1 MPADRVHDVFI
12 IGGGI
17 NGCGIARDAVGRGFS
32 VCLAEMNDLASATS
46 SGSTKLIHGGLRYL
60 EHYEFRLVREALKER
75 EVLWSMAPHI
85 IRPLRFVLP
94 RHGGSRPAWLLRLG
108 LFLYDHLGGRRRLP
122 GTRVV
127 DLRQDIVGH
136 PLKDGFTKAFEY
148 SDCWVDDARLVVLNA
163 RDAAARGAEILTRAK
178 VVSAERADGQ
188 WTVTTEASDGER
200 RTHQAR
206 VLVNA
211 AGPWVDDVITK
222 SLGPREAPSVR
233 LVRGSH
239 VIVPRLYDHDRCYIF
254 QNADGR
260 IIFAIPYETD
270 FTLIGTTDR
279 DHDGDPG
286 EVRITEEE
294 TAYLCAAASTYFAQ
308 PILPADVRRSY
319 SAVRPLYNDGASKAQ
334 EATRDYVL
342 KTERGGDDAAL
353 INIFGGKITTY
364 RKLAESAMKRIESVL
379 GQRAKPWTQGTS
391 LPGGDFDPR
400 EFDSLVETLRQDFP
414 FIADAHAYRLCR
426 LYGTDARPLIAAAR
440 CESDLGI
447 CFGADLFEVEVRY
460 LMAWEWAR
468 TADDIVWRRTKLG
481 LRLSGD
487 QIAALDQY
495 LREHVSPTNA
505 RAAE

>member
-1 MPADRVHDVFI
+1 
-12 IGGGI
+12 
-17 NGCGIARDAVGRGFS
+17 
-32 VCLAEMNDLASATS
+32 
-46 SGSTKLIHGGLRYL
+46 
-60 EHYEFRLVREALKER
+60 
-75 EVLWSMAPHI
+75 
-85 IRPLRFVLP
+85 
-94 RHGGSRPAWLLRLG
+94 
-108 LFLYDHLGGRRRLP
+108 
-122 GTRVV
+122 
-127 DLRQDIVGH
+127 
-136 PLKDGFTKAFEY
+136 
-148 SDCWVDDARLVVLNA
+148 
-163 RDAAARGAEILTRAK
+163 
-178 VVSAERADGQ
+178 
-188 WTVTTEASDGER
+188 
-200 RTHQAR
+200 
-206 VLVNA
+206 
-211 AGPWVDDVITK
+211 
-222 SLGPREAPSVR
+222 
-233 LVRGSH
+233 
-239 VIVPRLYDHDRCYIF
+239 
-254 QNADGR
+254 
-260 IIFAIPYETD
+260 ETD

-342 KTERGGDDAAL
+342 KTERGGNDAAL

-364 RKLAESAMKRIESVL
+364 RKLAESAVKRIESVL

-414 FIADAHAYRLCR
+414 FIAVAHAYRLCR

-487 QIAALDQY
+487 QITALDQY